1 MSRFASVKAFGFTP
15 VVESLNT
22 AAVQLSIRPE
32 AKKIIFIITDGLCPE
47 ADKIEKTASLLEKKG
62 FEILCI
68 NIGDDVERL
77 FKYQETITEVNQLAP
92 KVFQLLSNY
101 WSKEDQIRRLNLS

>member
-1 MSRFASVKAFGFTP
+1 MQKNRVPFASVKAFGFTP

-32 AKKIIFIITDGLCPE
+32 AKENHFYHHRRTLSGGRQDR
-47 ADKIEKTASLLEKKG
+47 KTASLLEKKG

-77 FKYQETITEVNQLAP
+77 FKYQETITEVNQLC
-92 KVFQLLSNY
+92 S
-101 WSKEDQIRRLNLS
+101 